1 MKKEKLKDLIN
12 SYQNKTISD
21 KDLDTL
27 KKFIN
32 SQGSDLLLL
41 EILDELESVYP
52 LLNQDFIQSD
62 FLFQNII
69 SNSKIQTQIQPGPKK
84 LYSKYWKWASMAAA
98 CLLIFAVVGYYV
110 RADKAPL
117 ENHQSQSIVEQIL
130 PGGSKAKVVLEDGN
144 IIDLESLNSDTTIK
158 LDGYSIHKSS
168 KGVLS
173 YVLDNNLKKNKV
185 VYNTIVTPKNGEYH
199 LVLPDGTKIW
209 INSSSELRYPLSFAN
224 DSRKV
229 DLTGEAYF
237 EVNKVKSDNKNIPF
251 IVNTGNQKLEVLGTT
266 FNINNKVGDIKT
278 TLVEGSVQLSYLDG
292 QKYLLKPN
300 QQAIYHEQKSKVSII
315 KVDPFYITSWKN
327 GTFNFNNISIY
338 EVMTILSDWYDV
350 EVEYRYNVKDTY
362 FTGTVSKYEQIDK
375 VLQAIEM
382 TGSTKFKTQ
391 GRRIIVMK

>member
-1 MKKEKLKDLIN
+1 MKKEQLKDLIS
-12 SYQNKTISD
+12 SYQNNTISD
-21 KDLDTL
+21 EDLDTL
-27 KKFIN
+27 KQFVN
-32 SQGSDLLLL
+32 NEESNLLLREVLDDL
-41 EILDELESVYP
+41 EHVYP

-69 SNSKIQTQIQPGPKK
+69 SNPKIQAQIQPRSKK
-84 LYSKYWKWASMAAA
+84 LYSKYWKWSSIAAA
-98 CLLIFAVVGYYV
+98 CLLIFAIAGYYFHK
-110 RADKAPL
+110 DKATL
-117 ENHQSQSIVEQIL
+117 ENHQLASIAEKIL
-130 PGGSKAKVVLEDGN
+130 PGGSKAKVVLEDGD
-144 IIDLESLNSDTTIK
+144 IIDLESLNSDTTIQ
-158 LDGYSIHKSS
+158 LDGYSIHKNS

-173 YVLDNNLKKNKV
+173 YILDANQKKNKI

-209 INSSSELRYPLSFAN
+209 INSSSELRYPLSFASE
-224 DSRKV
+224 SRQV

-237 EVNKVKSDNKNIPF
+237 EVKKVKKDNKSIPF

-278 TLVEGSVQLSYLDG
+278 TLVEGSVRLSYENG
-292 QKYLLKPN
+292 ERYLLKPN
-300 QQAIYHEQKSKVSII
+300 QQAIYHPQKSKVSIV

-338 EVMTILSDWYDV
+338 EVMTILSDWYDL
-350 EVEYRYNVKDTY
+350 EVEYRNNLKDTY
-362 FTGTVSKYEQIDK
+362 FTGTLSKYEQIDK

-382 TGSTKFKTQ
+382 TGSTKFKMQ